1 MLCLAELLVTFVN
14 ILVFFSN
21 YEGEFS
27 DVAFRF
33 VNDLLVI
40 ANLFVFRANFVL
52 KNAEPELNQQ

>member
-14 ILVFFSN
+14 VLVFFSN

-27 DVAFRF
+27 GAPFRF

-40 ANLFVFRANFVL
+40 ANLFIFCADFVP
-52 KNAEPELNQQ
+52 KIMQSPS